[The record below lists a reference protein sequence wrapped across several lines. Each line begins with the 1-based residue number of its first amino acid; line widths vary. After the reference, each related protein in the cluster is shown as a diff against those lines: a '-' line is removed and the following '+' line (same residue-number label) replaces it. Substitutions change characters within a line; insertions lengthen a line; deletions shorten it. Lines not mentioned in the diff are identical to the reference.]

1 MANELPKKTPFPKF
15 TLPKPKDLAREQ
27 HGEPQGSPLPQVE
40 PQPLSPPLE
49 PSEVRR
55 HSTPPTTSEVDEG
68 DDVYTLASH
77 GAQPR
82 IRVSPGEIHRIAA
95 AAERVLAADGA
106 YFHAGGPIVRVI
118 DRPGGGVVSEA
129 VNDQTLVTELSSK
142 IYWEKKGQRGEWVR
156 SDPPQSVVQ
165 NLMRGQDRP
174 HLKALEGLAR
184 QPFLG
189 PDRRFITSP
198 GYHEETGIYAAFNGG
213 DYDLKELTRDKAEHA
228 LDCLQWLIEE
238 VPFASEADRSAALAA
253 MLTAAIRP
261 SIPQTPAFSLTAS
274 RSGSGKSYLANI
286 IAAFAGPGDPY
297 ITSYPTKADEATKV
311 VVAMLLEKPAV
322 ILFDDMQTD
331 WKSFGAINKALTS
344 PTVTERM
351 LGSTRTATARTNVLI
366 LGTGNNIEPERDMR
380 RRVLS
385 IRLEPRSE
393 TPAFRRYRKDDPVE
407 HLRKHR
413 KGAVGDALTI
423 IGAFL
428 AAGAPHADVK
438 PIGTYD
444 GWSTFC
450 RQPLLWLGLHDPAQ
464 SLIDQVTHDPDQQL
478 LEEFLTAWSEI
489 FASRPVTVRKVVAT
503 AMDHPNFMDILTELP
518 VVDGRHVNPGKLGW
532 FLNKNRGRRA
542 GGFRIEPGD
551 SKERRTWR
559 VVLG

>member
-1 MANELPKKTPFPKF
+1 MTNELPKKAPPPPKF
-15 TLPKPKDLAREQ
+15 TRPKPRDLPSEQ
-27 HGEPQGSPLPQVE
+27 HDEARGSPLPQAE
-40 PQPLSPPLE
+40 PPLSPPL
-49 PSEVRR
+49 
-55 HSTPPTTSEVDEG
+55 HLSTPPASSEGVDG
-68 DDVYTLASH
+68 DDDVYTPASP
-77 GAQPR
+77 GVQPR
-82 IRVSPGEIHRIAA
+82 IRVLPGEIHRMAA
-95 AAERVLAADGA
+95 SAEQVLAAVGA

-118 DRPGGGVVSEA
+118 DRLGGGVASEA

-142 IYWEKKGQRGEWVR
+142 IYWEKKAQRGEWVR
-156 SDPPQSVVQ
+156 CDPPQSVVQ

-189 PDRRFITSP
+189 PGRKFITSP

-213 DYDLKELTRDKAEHA
+213 DYDLSELTRDKAEHA
-228 LDCLQWLIEE
+228 LECLKWLIEQ

-261 SIPQTPAFSLTAS
+261 SVAQAPAFSLTAS

-344 PTVTERM
+344 PTVTERI
-351 LGSTRTATARTNVLI
+351 LGSTRTATARTNVLM

-385 IRLEPRSE
+385 IRLEPPGE
-393 TPAFRRYRKDDPVE
+393 TPAFRLYRKDDPLE

-413 KGAVGDALTI
+413 TGAVRDALTI

-444 GWSTFC
+444 GWSTLC
-450 RQPLLWLGLHDPAQ
+450 RQPLLWLGLPDPAQ
-464 SLIDQVTHDPDQQL
+464 SLIDQVTHDPDQHL

-489 FASRPVTVRKVVAT
+489 FASRPVTVRRVVAT
-503 AMDHPNFMDILTELP
+503 AIDHPNFMDILTELP
-518 VVDGRHVNPGKLGW
+518 VMDGRYVNPGKLGW

-542 GGFRIEPGD
+542 SGLRIEPGE
-551 SKERRTWR
+551 SSERRAWR
-559 VVLG
+559 VLAD